1 MRHLRNEAQITK
13 TELINNIMTK
23 DEKPI
28 DDIAILRAQIDAID
42 IEIARLLVKRTDI
55 SQAVAFSK
63 IKDAKTNN
71 SELNFGWRPK
81 REIEILRQVK
91 AAEPSLGRRL
101 SYMIWRA
108 MITRNLASQAPM
120 EVVCVQES
128 QAASRIGFGAAVVPK
143 LISNSD
149 EALGAAIES
158 QNLIL
163 SLPWPSQNND
173 WWLRLLEP
181 QFRSLKI
188 NMALPHVEDKIPEAL
203 CLATIVPLETGNDYS
218 LIAAPT
224 DAKLDAKANLIATKD
239 GYNLWHATGFHA
251 DWDRPKENIYFLGA
265 YAIV

>member
-1 MRHLRNEAQITK
+1 MD
-13 TELINNIMTK
+13 K
-23 DEKPI
+23 DETTS
-28 DDIAILRAQIDAID
+28 DDISQLRAQIDAID
-42 IEIARLLVKRTDI
+42 IEIARLLVKRTNI

-63 IKDAKTNN
+63 IKDAKNNN

-120 EVVCVQES
+120 EVVCVKDS
-128 QAASRIGFGAAVVPK
+128 QAPSRIGFGAAVVPK
-143 LISNSD
+143 LATNSD
-149 EALGAAIES
+149 EALKLAATT

-163 SLPWPSQNND
+163 SLPWPSHDND

-181 QFRSLKI
+181 EYQTLKI
-188 NMALPHVEDKIPEAL
+188 NMALPHVEDKVPEAL
-203 CLATIVPLETGNDYS
+203 CLANITPLETGNDYS
-218 LIAAPT
+218 LIVAPSSVALGVNGT
-224 DAKLDAKANLIATKD
+224 LVCTKNN
-239 GYNLWHATGFHA
+239 YSLWHISGFHA
-251 DWDRPKENIYFLGA
+251 NLENLNSKVHFLGS